1 MAVRSACI
9 AVTLLLLSSAPA
21 LAQWNPGFTASLGR
35 GYGNIALSQSILS
48 NTRALSNS
56 RTPDSDGATGSDT
69 RGGATGSG
77 AHGGTAA
84 SGARGGTVARG
95 GTADDG
101 TAMGNGDDAATAGA
115 ASGRSAGLAGGTGSA
130 GGTAW
135 AGSAAPAPASAAGSA
150 SLAGGAHGA
159 PTLTYIPDQ
168 AVSDR
173 MRAETIDALSRTL
186 PHLRGQMEQSFA
198 GNAVLREFD
207 HRMSSRGYSSHNVA
221 DDMAELLVVSWEI
234 TTGGAAQGAQVQGA
248 HRQVRDIFLGNSRLR
263 AMTNTERQEMA
274 ERIAYQ
280 VVISSLAHKE
290 YLRSGDRVQLAGL
303 QQVVTTMLRQQ
314 GIDLTSL
321 RLTPQGFHR

>member
-1 MAVRSACI
+1 MAARSARI

-21 LAQWNPGFTASLGR
+21 LAQWSPSFTAGLGR

-48 NTRALSNS
+48 NTRALNNS
-56 RTPDSDGATGSDT
+56 RTPGNGAAGNDGATMAD
-69 RGGATGSG
+69 GGA
-77 AHGGTAA
+77 
-84 SGARGGTVARG
+84 
-95 GTADDG
+95 
-101 TAMGNGDDAATAGA
+101 
-115 ASGRSAGLAGGTGSA
+115 
-130 GGTAW
+130 
-135 AGSAAPAPASAAGSA
+135 AGSAAIAGPSTLGSSSLAAGA
-150 SLAGGAHGA
+150 EAT
-159 PTLTYIPDQ
+159 PTLTYKPDQ

-173 MRAETIDALSRTL
+173 VREETVDSLSRTL
-186 PHLRGQMEQSFA
+186 PQLRGQMEQSFA

-207 HRMSSRGYSSHNVA
+207 HRMSTQGYSSHDVA

-234 TTGGAAQGAQVQGA
+234 TTGGAAQSAQVQGA

-290 YLRSGDRVQLAGL
+290 YLRSGDRAQLAGL
-303 QQVVTTMLRQQ
+303 QQAVTSMLRQQ
-314 GIDLTSL
+314 GIDLTNL

>member
-1 MAVRSACI
+1 MPVRFAPI
-9 AVTLLLLSSAPA
+9 VATLLLFGSAPA

-48 NTRALSNS
+48 NTRALGNS
-56 RTPDSDGATGSDT
+56 RNAG
-69 RGGATGSG
+69 GGADGNG
-77 AHGGTAA
+77 APDKGAATSGTA
-84 SGARGGTVARG
+84 T
-95 GTADDG
+95 
-101 TAMGNGDDAATAGA
+101 
-115 ASGRSAGLAGGTGSA
+115 
-130 GGTAW
+130 
-135 AGSAAPAPASAAGSA
+135 ASASASAPGSVQRSA
-150 SLAGGAHGA
+150 SLAANARGT

-173 MRAETIDALSRTL
+173 MREQTIDALSRTL
-186 PHLRGQMEQSFA
+186 PQLRAQMEQSFA
-198 GNAVLREFD
+198 GNAVLKEFD
-207 HRMSSRGYSSHNVA
+207 HRMSTRGYSSHDVA

-290 YLRSGDRVQLAGL
+290 YLRSGDRAQLAGL
-303 QQVVTTMLRQQ
+303 QQAVGTMLQQQ
-314 GIDLTSL
+314 GIDLTNL

>member
-9 AVTLLLLSSAPA
+9 AVTLLLLGSAPA

-77 AHGGTAA
+77 A
-84 SGARGGTVARG
+84 
-95 GTADDG
+95 
-101 TAMGNGDDAATAGA
+101 
-115 ASGRSAGLAGGTGSA
+115 
-130 GGTAW
+130 
-135 AGSAAPAPASAAGSA
+135 PP
-150 SLAGGAHGA
+150 
-159 PTLTYIPDQ
+159 LTYIPDQ

-173 MRAETIDALSRTL
+173 MREETIDALSRTL

-207 HRMSSRGYSSHNVA
+207 HRMAARGYSSHNVA

-303 QQVVTTMLRQQ
+303 QHVVTTMLRQQ
-314 GIDLTSL
+314 GIDLTHL
-321 RLTPQGFHR
+321 RLTPQGFHRGA

>member
-1 MAVRSACI
+1 
-9 AVTLLLLSSAPA
+9 LWLLSSAPA
-21 LAQWNPGFTASLGR
+21 LAQWNPSFTASLGR

-48 NTRALSNS
+48 NTQALSNS
-56 RTPDSDGATGSDT
+56 RTAGGGPDGS
-69 RGGATGSG
+69 
-77 AHGGTAA
+77 
-84 SGARGGTVARG
+84 
-95 GTADDG
+95 GTADNGAATG
-101 TAMGNGDDAATAGA
+101 TGAAANAASARSTAATA
-115 ASGRSAGLAGGTGSA
+115 SGSA
-130 GGTAW
+130 SAP
-135 AGSAAPAPASAAGSA
+135 GSARRSA
-150 SLAGGAHGA
+150 SLAADARGT

-173 MRAETIDALSRTL
+173 MREQTIDALSRTL
-186 PHLRGQMEQSFA
+186 PQLRAQMEQSFA

-207 HRMSSRGYSSHNVA
+207 HRMSTRGYSSHDVA

-234 TTGGAAQGAQVQGA
+234 TTGGAAQGVQVQGA

-290 YLRSGDRVQLAGL
+290 YLRSGDRAQLAGL
-303 QQVVTTMLRQQ
+303 QQAVATMLQQQ
-314 GIDLTSL
+314 GIDLTNL

>member
-1 MAVRSACI
+1 MPVRCACI
-9 AVTLLLLSSAPA
+9 IATLWLLGSAPA
-21 LAQWNPGFTASLGR
+21 LAQWNPSFTASLGR

-48 NTRALSNS
+48 NTRALGNS
-56 RTPDSDGATGSDT
+56 RSA
-69 RGGATGSG
+69 GSG
-77 AHGGTAA
+77 A
-84 SGARGGTVARG
+84 
-95 GTADDG
+95 
-101 TAMGNGDDAATAGA
+101 
-115 ASGRSAGLAGGTGSA
+115 
-130 GGTAW
+130 
-135 AGSAAPAPASAAGSA
+135 PEKSA
-150 SLAGGAHGA
+150 SVPADARDA

-173 MRAETIDALSRTL
+173 MREQTIDALSRTL
-186 PHLRGQMEQSFA
+186 PQLRAQMEQSFA
-198 GNAVLREFD
+198 GNAVLKEFD
-207 HRMSSRGYSSHNVA
+207 HRMSTRGYSSHDVA

-290 YLRSGDRVQLAGL
+290 YLRSGDRAQLAGL
-303 QQVVTTMLRQQ
+303 QQAVGTMLRQQ
-314 GIDLTSL
+314 GIELTNL

>member
-9 AVTLLLLSSAPA
+9 AINLLLLSSAPA

-48 NTRALSNS
+48 NTRALSKS
-56 RTPDSDGATGSDT
+56 PTPGRDAAAL
-69 RGGATGSG
+69 GGA
-77 AHGGTAA
+77 A
-84 SGARGGTVARG
+84 
-95 GTADDG
+95 
-101 TAMGNGDDAATAGA
+101 AMGGAATAGPHTPE
-115 ASGRSAGLAGGTGSA
+115 SSSL
-130 GGTAW
+130 
-135 AGSAAPAPASAAGSA
+135 AAGA
-150 SLAGGAHGA
+150 AGA
-159 PTLTYIPDQ
+159 PTLTYASDQ
-168 AVSDR
+168 GVSDR
-173 MRAETIDALSRTL
+173 IREETVDALSRTL
-186 PHLRGQMEQSFA
+186 PQLRGQMEQSFA

-207 HRMSSRGYSSHNVA
+207 HRMSTQGYSSHNVA

-290 YLRSGDRVQLAGL
+290 YLRSGDRAQLAGL
-303 QQVVTTMLRQQ
+303 QQAVTTMLRQQ
-314 GIDLTSL
+314 GIDLTNL